1 MDFKMTFKPGDKV
14 KFLNDVGGGII
25 SKIQNQTAYVETED
39 GFEIPALFS
48 ELIKDGDSLFEEEK
62 EEREFR
68 IHKPG
73 KQKAEPVKLY
83 EPEPEEFNSDDEI
96 ITSENSTLNIL
107 LGFLPVK
114 TKNSSEP
121 EYNIYL
127 ISDCSYRMMYTLSI
141 VKENFCYGH
150 KAGVVEDDTKILVT
164 KLTTKEIREFQS
176 FKINCIFYK
185 KGIYLPHEPLIY
197 EYKIDTFALS
207 DPQNWVE
214 NDYFDE
220 KAIIINLTEES
231 LIYEIERLVTENE
244 EKFIIQ
250 KKRKDIKRP
259 FSKPQQNSD
268 MDEVDLHIEH
278 LMDNFAD
285 LNAGEIIDIQMGRFS
300 IALEG
305 AIRNNSKRI
314 VFIHGVGNGKLKFEI
329 RKALD
334 TKYPHLKY
342 QDASFKEYGYG
353 ATMVLL
359 KK

>member
-1 MDFKMTFKPGDKV
+1 MTFKPGDKV
-14 KFLNDVGGGII
+14 KFLNDVGGGKVTRVI
-25 SKIQNQTAYVETED
+25 NQTAYVETED

-48 ELIKDGDSLFEEEK
+48 ELLPDGDAFIEEEEK
-62 EEREFR
+62 VVKVPKY
-68 IHKPG
+68 HKPS
-73 KQKAEPVKLY
+73 KQVVEPVIPY
-83 EPEPEEFNSDDEI
+83 NSGLDEHIADDEV

-107 LGFLPVK
+107 LGIVPVK
-114 TKNSSEP
+114 TKNSQEP
-121 EYNIYL
+121 AFDIYM
-127 ISDCSYRMMYTLSI
+127 ISDCSYRMMYTLSV

-150 KAGVVEDDTKILVT
+150 KAGMVADDTKVLVT
-164 KLTTKEIREFQS
+164 SLSTKELRELQS
-176 FKINCIFYK
+176 LKINCIFYK
-185 KGIYLPHEPLIY
+185 RGIYLPHESLIY
-197 EYKIDTFALS
+197 EYKIDLFALL

-250 KKRKDIKRP
+250 KKRKDMKHPIAKQ
-259 FSKPQQNSD
+259 SQNSG
-268 MDEVDLHIEH
+268 MEEVDLHIEQ
-278 LMDNFAD
+278 LSDNFND
-285 LNAGEIIDIQMGRFS
+285 LSAGEILDIQMGRFT

-305 AIRNNSKRI
+305 AIRNNTKKI

-329 RKALD
+329 RRILE
-334 TKYPHLKY
+334 TKYAHLKY